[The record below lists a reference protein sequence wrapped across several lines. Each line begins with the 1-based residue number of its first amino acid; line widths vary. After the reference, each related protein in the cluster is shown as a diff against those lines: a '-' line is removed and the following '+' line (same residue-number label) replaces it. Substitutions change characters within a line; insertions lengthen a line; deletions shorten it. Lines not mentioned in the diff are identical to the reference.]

1 MYFLFSAFLSVVHN
15 TLYYRTQYSVPS
27 FKVLRTEIM
36 NRIEYFMP
44 PSLIERLPLYPLG
57 TCRIK

>member
-1 MYFLFSAFLSVVHN
+1 MYFLFSAFLSAVHN

-36 NRIEYFMP
+36 NRIEVLYAA
-44 PSLIERLPLYPLG
+44 SLIERLSLYPLG

>member
-1 MYFLFSAFLSVVHN
+1 MINNICRKYLIFSMYFLFSAFLSVVHN

-36 NRIEYFMP
+36 NRIEV
-44 PSLIERLPLYPLG
+44 LYAAL
-57 TCRIK
+57 TH